1 MLVAPLVV
9 ILWNCYR
16 WGDDLVTPRNLFLV
30 GVANFMGI
38 AGLSC
43 GIAKLYHSDSTL
55 SDALWFILG
64 TALFFASFFWAYRR
78 WRLPQRLGTKVFAK
92 SPPVNVLTLNI
103 AGAALLMTGV
113 VSAVLPV
120 DIPIVGQILEVLG
133 KQLPAGALAMF
144 LVAWLRNPVNVMYLV
159 GAGASLA
166 MALFISFF
174 GAGRH
179 PLFSA
184 MVAVLIAWY
193 WSRWRYQRQSLTIA
207 KLTALGI
214 AAFFVI
220 LVYSSFRHDFM
231 GEADA
236 TVAVDRFKQLMKF
249 DVQMSGVAEDYLRE
263 DAVAVG
269 LVCVEK
275 FQRTGSPDWFHTVK
289 FVLSN
294 PIPRDWWPNKP
305 QALGESLPESMGKF
319 SSGYVNWGPSIIGN
333 AFQDGGLIMT
343 ILYGFIVGGFL
354 RIFDDVIRRQPGNP
368 WPLALLAAMSPK
380 LVGYSRG
387 DIAIYTVEIIGLC
400 IIVFGLLWILRII
413 FGSWSDE
420 EWSEEPV
427 DEEWFEPDEEHEFDE
442 VSPTSSN
449 PSGS

>member
-1 MLVAPLVV
+1 MLVAPLAV

-30 GVANFMGI
+30 GVANFMGV

-43 GIAKLYHSDSTL
+43 GIAGLYHSDSTL
-55 SDALWFILG
+55 GDAIWFIAG
-64 TALFFASFFWAYRR
+64 TALFFTTFFWSYRR
-78 WRLPQRLGTKVFAK
+78 WRLPQRLGGKVFTK

-120 DIPIVGQILEVLG
+120 DIPIVGQILDVLG

-144 LVAWLRNPVNVMYLV
+144 LVAWLRNPVNVVYLAGV
-159 GAGASLA
+159 GVSLA

-207 KLTALGI
+207 KLTGLGI

-231 GEADA
+231 GEADT
-236 TVAVDRFKQLMKF
+236 TVAVDRFKQLLRF
-249 DVQMSGVAEDYLRE
+249 DMQLSSTAEDYLRE

-275 FQRTGSPDWFHTVK
+275 FQRTGDPDWFHTVK

-294 PIPRDWWPNKP
+294 PIPRDWWPDKP
-305 QALGESLPESMGKF
+305 QALGESLPESLGKF
-319 SSGYVNWGPSIIGN
+319 STGYVNWGPSIIGN
-333 AFQDGGLIMT
+333 AFHDGGILMT
-343 ILYGFIVGGFL
+343 ALYGLLVGGFL

-380 LVGYSRG
+380 IVGYSRG
-387 DIAIYTVEIIGLC
+387 DISIYTVEIIGLC
-400 IIVFGLLWILRII
+400 VIVFGLLWTLRAI
-413 FGSWSDE
+413 FGSW
-420 EWSEEPV
+420 
-427 DEEWFEPDEEHEFDE
+427 PDETWRETGDE
-442 VSPTSSN
+442 DEATSEDAADDLD
-449 PSGS
+449 PGHIA